1 MAWRSNNSDQHI
13 GCIGSALAARLT
25 GHMDIDDLPPP
36 SSSLSSAALFVHIM
50 LEQVLGWCYRLTVG
64 CCYEQASR
72 KLLRPPHASVLLQVT
87 TWIDAALSAGGAVL
101 VHCHEGKSRSV
112 ALLLA
117 YLMIDK
123 GYTLKAA
130 MEHIK

>member
-1 MAWRSNNSDQHI
+1 
-13 GCIGSALAARLT
+13 
-25 GHMDIDDLPPP
+25 
-36 SSSLSSAALFVHIM
+36 M
-50 LEQVLGWCYRLTVG
+50 LCCRWEVLR
-64 CCYEQASR
+64 A
-72 KLLRPPHASVLLQVT
+72 KLLLMILYNVILQVT
-87 TWIDAALSAGGAVL
+87 TWIDSALSAGGAVL

-123 GYTLKAA
+123 GHTLKSA